1 MDRKEPTDELAIAK
15 SAAWAWYQRG
25 TRSETRPIPES
36 IPRRN
41 LGAPKPTRYKL
52 EAMNKK
58 QSPIPRNS
66 ELPKNSLL
74 DKYEIERISREL
86 EFYIK
91 PGGGGHRIGP
101 EREKSGG
108 MGKRESKKTQWSWL
122 RGDGVVC
129 GSIDDVVVVVES
141 GGWRRPE
148 THVPVV
154 EDGSCRPRRNH
165 VSNWR

>member
-1 MDRKEPTDELAIAK
+1 MDRKKPTAELAIVK

-25 TRSETRPIPES
+25 TGSEPRPVPDS

-41 LGAPKPTRYKL
+41 LGPPKPTRYKL

-58 QSPIPRNS
+58 QYPILSNS
-66 ELPKNSLL
+66 ELPTNSLL

-91 PGGGGHRIGP
+91 SGGGGRRIGL
-101 EREKSGG
+101 ESEKSGG
-108 MGKRESKKTQWSWL
+108 KGKRESKKTKGSWL

-129 GSIDDVVVVVES
+129 GSIDDVVVVES

-148 THVPVV
+148 NHVPVV
-154 EDGSCRPRRNH
+154 EVGRCRPRRNH